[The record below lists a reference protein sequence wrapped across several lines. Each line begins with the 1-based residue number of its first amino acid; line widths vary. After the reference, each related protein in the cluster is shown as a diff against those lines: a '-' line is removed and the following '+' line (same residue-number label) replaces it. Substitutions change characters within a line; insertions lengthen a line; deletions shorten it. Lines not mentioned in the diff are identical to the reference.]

1 MEKMKKV
8 EVIIESIYTN
18 RLLEI
23 FRQSGV
29 TGYTII
35 RDIEGYGS
43 HGLKTADEANSL
55 LSNNYIFT
63 VCREEKFSKM
73 IEKIRSFIDRYGG
86 KCIISDSLVL
96 LHSKDSQQV

>member
-1 MEKMKKV
+1 MKKV

-18 RLLEI
+18 RVFEL
-23 FRQSGV
+23 FKVNGV

-35 RDIEGYGS
+35 RDIEGCGS
-43 HGLKTADEANSL
+43 HGLKTADEANDL
-55 LSNNYIFT
+55 PSNNYIFT
-63 VCREEKFSKM
+63 VCEEEKFEKM

-96 LHSKDSQQV
+96 LHEKK